1 MYFCSTFTSLGI
13 MKKFVWVLCT
23 LVVFFMACT
32 GNKGSESDGEE
43 ALQVNQIVEQSD
55 TLTNEDVEEALPA
68 RADEL
73 FDDFMFNYSKDS
85 TVQMRRT
92 SFPLPYFKREEK
104 TNIARS
110 DWKKDPMFSDM
121 DFYSVLYN
129 HPSDNQMEKDTAVN
143 RVQMEYLY
151 LDRMEAKRYHFLRN
165 PKGFWIL
172 YKIVEEPLDEQRDP
186 LEFLQ
191 FYAKFANDSVF
202 QREHVA
208 ERLNFITFDPDD
220 EFRTVECDITVDQWF
235 AFRPDMPK
243 HQLTQVNYGQSTEGV
258 TDKIINFR
266 SGTTGF
272 NNTLTF
278 KRVEDSWMLTSF
290 EDTSE

>member
-1 MYFCSTFTSLGI
+1 
-13 MKKFVWVLCT
+13 MKKLIWAICSFIFLT
-23 LVVFFMACT
+23 IACT
-32 GNKGSESDGEE
+32 TNRSQDDEE
-43 ALQVNQIVEQSD
+43 DQNQEDSVTAVVSD
-55 TLTNEDVEEALPA
+55 TLTMEEVEEALPA

-73 FDDFMFNYSKDS
+73 FDDFLFNYSQDS
-85 TVQMRRT
+85 LAQMRRT
-92 SFPLPYFKREEK
+92 AFPLPYYRDGEK
-104 TNIARS
+104 ETIARTA
-110 DWKKDPMFSDM
+110 WKQDPLFSNM
-121 DFYSVLYN
+121 EFYSVLYDRA
-129 HPSDNQMEKDTAVN
+129 SDMEIEKDTSLT

-151 LDRMEAKRYHFLRN
+151 LDKKEAKRYHFLRN

-172 YKIVEEPLDEQRDP
+172 YKIVEEPFDEQRDP
-186 LEFLQ
+186 VAFLQ